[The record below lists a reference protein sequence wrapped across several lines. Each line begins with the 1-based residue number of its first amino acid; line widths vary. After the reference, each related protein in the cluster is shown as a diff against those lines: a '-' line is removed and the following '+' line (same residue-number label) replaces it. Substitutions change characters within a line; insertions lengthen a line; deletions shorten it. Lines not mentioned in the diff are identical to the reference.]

1 MRNFLHMEHAFQ
13 ILVDIPTYI
22 GYAYARPGRPGAA
35 EPCEPRQVRKEAT
48 VRRRFWVPPVP
59 CPDIFKH
66 YNRVSMPVLTNL
78 FIPKQP

>member
-1 MRNFLHMEHAFQ
+1 MALPESS
-13 ILVDIPTYI
+13 VDISIYI

-59 CPDIFKH
+59 CPDTL
-66 YNRVSMPVLTNL
+66 NS
-78 FIPKQP
+78 